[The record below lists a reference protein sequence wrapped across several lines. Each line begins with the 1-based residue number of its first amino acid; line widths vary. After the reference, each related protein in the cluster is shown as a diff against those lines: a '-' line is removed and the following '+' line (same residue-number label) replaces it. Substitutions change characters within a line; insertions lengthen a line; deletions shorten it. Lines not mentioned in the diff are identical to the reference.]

1 MVRIIAY
8 GCTTGVRSSRN
19 LAKACV
25 ENVAFRYLARGNQPK
40 KTAICAFHNRHRDEL
55 VGVLVQVVQVAQA
68 LGLIDTDEIAIDGTK
83 MAANASLEAN
93 RAYEELV
100 AEEAAIEASIEAW
113 FDAMDAADEEEA
125 TEGSVRDDQLPPGLQ
140 GRKERL
146 ERIQEAKEQLEALG
160 RERAKEQEAK
170 WEAYKARE
178 PRRGRPPLE
187 PDHHPPEGS
196 KRNVTDPAS
205 RVMKRGTS
213 WVQGF
218 NAQAAVSGSGLVVAG
233 FVSNEAS
240 DQTQL
245 AGMVDRVEQVMGAS
259 PERVAVD
266 AGYWSPSQLEQVADG
281 VEVFFPATR
290 PGRPPHDGETGTR
303 AEALWAR
310 FKERA
315 GTVRGK
321 AMQAFRRGVVEPVFG
336 DVRENKGVVRFLRR
350 GLGGVRV
357 EWALVLVGVNLR
369 RMFSLVDG

>member
-8 GCTTGVRSSRN
+8 GCTTGVRSSRK

-68 LGLIDTDEIAIDGTK
+68 LGLIDTDAIAIDGTK
-83 MAANASLEAN
+83 MAGNASLEAN
-93 RAYEELV
+93 RAYEALV
-100 AEEAAIEASIEAW
+100 AEEAAITASIEAW
-113 FDAMDAADEEEA
+113 FAEIDQADEEEA
-125 TEGSVRDDQLPPGLQ
+125 TQGSVRDDQLPPGLQ

-146 ERIQEAKEQLEALG
+146 ERIREAKEQLEALG
-160 RERAKEQEAK
+160 REKAADQEAK
-170 WEAYKARE
+170 WEAYKARQ
-178 PRRGRPPLE
+178 PHRGRPPLE
-187 PDHHPPEGS
+187 PDYHPPEDA

-205 RVMKRGTS
+205 RVMKRGMS
-213 WVQGF
+213 WVQGY

-245 AGMVDRVEQVMGAS
+245 AGMVDRVEQVMGVS

-266 AGYWSPSQLEQVADG
+266 AGYWSPSQLGQVADG

-303 AEALWAR
+303 AEALWER

-315 GTVRGK
+315 GTVVIRPI
-321 AMQAFRRGVVEPVFG
+321 RPTRP
-336 DVRENKGVVRFLRR
+336 RPTPR
-350 GLGGVRV
+350 
-357 EWALVLVGVNLR
+357 
-369 RMFSLVDG
+369 